1 MNNQFQGN
9 YKQDKNGGIDYGHY
23 DQICRRTRSLEI
35 RSVFNAASRQLAN
48 IPAGLYATVLIVIC
62 SDMLL
67 RVLI

>member
-23 DQICRRTRSLEI
+23 DQICRRTRSQEM